1 MFYFIVSRFQK
12 LFLMI
17 TRGIRT
23 YDKKKIPKKGPFLL
37 ICNHKSNNDPFIVAA
52 STKRTLNFMAKDDLF
67 KNFIT
72 KLTFRMLNTY
82 PVDRDGDP
90 REVLN
95 QFVNFLKAGKPT
107 VMFPEG
113 TRNKVDDSLGE
124 FKKGAALVAI
134 RAQVPVVPSAILGSN
149 KKRGKIYLVFGD
161 PVMPPEENNKQNI
174 VAFNALLQARVEE
187 LLGKLKEKIEMDIN
201 R

>member
-1 MFYFIVSRFQK
+1 MFYTFAYWLSKLIGFLLGGIKYIGRENIPEEKSFIAAANHRSN
-12 LFLMI
+12 L
-17 TRGIRT
+17 
-23 YDKKKIPKKGPFLL
+23 DPFLVGL
-37 ICNHKSNNDPFIVAA
+37 GMDRQMAFVAKE
-52 STKRTLNFMAKDDLF
+52 SLF
-67 KNFIT
+67 DKPVI
-72 KLTFRMLNTY
+72 KRMLQWVNAY
-82 PVDRDGDP
+82 PINRNGDP
-90 REVLN
+90 REVIDKT
-95 QFVNFLKAGKPT
+95 VDILKKGKPIT
-107 VMFPEG
+107 IFPEG

-149 KKRGKIYLVFGD
+149 KKKGEIYLVFGD

-187 LLGKLKEKIEMDIN
+187 LLGKLKEKMEMDIN